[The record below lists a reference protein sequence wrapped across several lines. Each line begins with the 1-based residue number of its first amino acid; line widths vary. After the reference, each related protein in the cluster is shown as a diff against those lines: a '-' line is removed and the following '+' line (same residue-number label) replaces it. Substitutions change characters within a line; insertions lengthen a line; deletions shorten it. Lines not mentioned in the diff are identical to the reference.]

1 MILLPAHPCQT
12 LHVVT
17 WQTPAQDEDADLLA
31 PPGVLTRA
39 RPTARETADRGL
51 RRSPLPGAAG
61 LGADHTPQLMPE
73 TLDAVMGPDVDVLH
87 NSGDLGMQ
95 ASLSSLSNLLRK
107 QNICLQSTDFSFCLP
122 GHCCRNV

>member
-1 MILLPAHPCQT
+1 MLLPAHPCQT

-17 WQTPAQDEDADLLA
+17 WQTPVQDEDADLLA

-39 RPTARETADRGL
+39 QPAAQEAADRGL
-51 RRSPLPGAAG
+51 SRSSLAGAAG

-87 NSGDLGMQ
+87 DSLQPSGDLGMQ
-95 ASLSSLSNLLRK
+95 ASLSS
-107 QNICLQSTDFSFCLP
+107 
-122 GHCCRNV
+122 